1 MIRGQLK
8 RVQFFLT
15 LSVFS
20 IPLVAFSLSGYLRF
34 GIHLLPHYSSDAD
47 PFPYFGLL
55 LLTTI
60 VWAISAEHYQLN
72 SLDFSLQSAY
82 KFRRSTL
89 ACLLTYAGVLSA
101 TFFYRQTTF
110 SRLFVWISALNIFVL
125 AIFIPEMFRW
135 CWTRRVASG
144 KPAAML
150 LIVGADE
157 FAMQTAI
164 TLASS
169 QASCAI
175 KGHIRLPGQTVA
187 VKGHPVYE
195 LSEVEK
201 LAVGNGFTDLI
212 IAIPPARFA
221 ELSEL
226 RARLAPLCVPM
237 RLVLDFCGDAPVGRS
252 PFCLGNLLLVDLQ
265 ASPADS
271 TLYVIL
277 KRAFDVVFSLAVLL
291 LAAPVFFIIAVAI
304 RLTSAGPA
312 VFAQDRVGLSGRL
325 FRMYKFRTMTV
336 GAAEES
342 DRRWTVKNDPRCTR
356 FGKILRRSGLDE
368 LPQFVNVLLG
378 DMSVVGPRPER
389 PILVQRFMQT
399 VGNYN
404 TRHFLKV
411 GITGW
416 AQVNGW
422 RGDTSI
428 EKRIEYD
435 LYYMRH
441 WTLGF
446 DLLIVILT
454 LVRGFTNKN
463 AY

>member
-1 MIRGQLK
+1 MIRGQRK

-15 LSVFS
+15 VSVFS
-20 IPLVAFSLSGYLRF
+20 IPLAAFSVSGYLRF
-34 GIHLLPHYSSDAD
+34 GTHLLPRYSSDAD
-47 PFPYFGLL
+47 PYPYFGFL

-60 VWAISAEHYQLN
+60 VWVISSEHYQLT
-72 SLDFSLQSAY
+72 SLEFSLQSAN
-82 KFRRSTL
+82 KLRRSIL

-101 TFFYRQTTF
+101 TFFYRQATF
-110 SRLFVWISALNIFVL
+110 SRLFVWISALNIFILAVL
-125 AIFIPEMFRW
+125 IPELFRW
-135 CWTRRVASG
+135 SWNRRVASG
-144 KPAAML
+144 KPAVVL

-157 FAMQTAI
+157 FAMRTA
-164 TLASS
+164 TALASS

-187 VKGHPVYE
+187 VKDYPVFE
-195 LSEVEK
+195 LSEAEQ

-212 IAIPPARFA
+212 VAIPPQRLV

-226 RARLAPLCVPM
+226 RVRLASFCVPM
-237 RLVLDFCGDAPVGRS
+237 RLVLDLCDSALLGPS
-252 PFCLGNLLLVDLQ
+252 PICLGNLLLLDLQ
-265 ASPADS
+265 ATPADS
-271 TLYVIL
+271 TLYVVL
-277 KRAFDVVFSLAVLL
+277 KRAFDVAFSTAVLL
-291 LAAPVFFIIAVAI
+291 LAAPVFLLIAVVI
-304 RLTSAGPA
+304 RLTSAGPV
-312 VFAQDRVGLSGRL
+312 VFVQDRVGLSGKL

-336 GAAEES
+336 GSAEES

-356 FGKILRRSGLDE
+356 FGKILRRTGLDE
-368 LPQFVNVLLG
+368 LPQFVNALLG

-454 LVRGFTNKN
+454 FFRGFKNRN